1 MNKKLLGILLILVA
15 VVATGSVFAAQ
26 SIDVDGY
33 KFNLP
38 SNFEEVPSLACVN
51 EKMENDGVTYTA
63 NSKAFQDKTD
73 NDEAISILVAK
84 YDGLDVDD
92 EILSQIGTPKTIKG
106 INGYF
111 SENETMAMF
120 TYAKDGKAIIMT
132 ASDDDLFE
140 DFLI

>member
-73 NDEAISILVAK
+73 NDEAINILVAK
-84 YDGLDVDD
+84 YDGFNVDD
-92 EILSQIGTPKTIKG
+92 EILSQSGTPKTIKG
-106 INGYF
+106 INGYL
-111 SENETMAMF
+111 SETETMAMF
-120 TYAKDGKAIIMT
+120 TYAKDGQAIIMT

>member
-38 SNFEEVPSLACVN
+38 SNLEEVPSLACVN

-73 NDEAISILVAK
+73 NDEAINILVAK
-84 YDGLDVDD
+84 YDGFNVDD
-92 EILSQIGTPKTIKG
+92 EILSQSGTPKTIKG

>member
-38 SNFEEVPSLACVN
+38 SNFEEVPSLACAN

-73 NDEAISILVAK
+73 NDEAINILVAK
-84 YDGLDVDD
+84 YDGFNVDD
-92 EILSQIGTPKTIKG
+92 EILSQMGTPKTING